1 MKEQSYT
8 LLDDHYFGTL
18 MSVLTVFEKNGYPP
32 IIVGGVAVQAHTLA
46 LVGLENAARYLRK
59 TDDYDMVILDA
70 DGRKI
75 IDTIESL
82 DNESFITEDAI
93 FSISIS
99 RAGKKRACLGVEYLN
114 SEDEIKSFKI
124 YLNIS
129 TKLEDLRYISPKQAE
144 VMYGDATEVRIRHLR
159 TAFELKAKVLLIED
173 LIATKLAN
181 GREKDIKDVNTLVRV
196 AGEKGLL
203 IDWDKTKEGIRSIK
217 NLDVRGRALQK
228 MRALKDCCAL
238 VV

>member
-1 MKEQSYT
+1 MKERKYT

-46 LVGLENAARYLRK
+46 LVGLENAAKYLRK
-59 TDDYDMVILDA
+59 TDDYDMVILGA
-70 DGRKI
+70 DGKKI
-75 IDTIESL
+75 KDTIKSL

-93 FSISIS
+93 FSISIL
-99 RAGKKRACLGVEYLN
+99 RAGKKRPCLRVEYLN
-114 SEDEIKSFKI
+114 SEDEIKSFEI

-129 TKLEDLRYISPKQAE
+129 TKLEDLKYIPPEQAE
-144 VMYGDATEVRIRHLR
+144 VMYGDATEIKIRHLR
-159 TAFELKAKVLLIED
+159 TASELKAKVLLIED

-181 GREKDIKDVNTLVRV
+181 GREKDIEDVNTLVRV

-203 IDWDKTKEGIRSIK
+203 IDWDKAKKSIRSIK
-217 NLDVRGRALQK
+217 DWDRRNRALQK
-228 MRALKDCCAL
+228 MRAL
-238 VV
+238 